1 MHALPNA
8 LGPAIRVTVLSL
20 VWLIGGV
27 VYVEVIFTFP
37 GLGMLLLNSLKLLDT
52 PVILAGTMLLSA
64 FLILANLLA
73 DILAAVLNPKLR
85 KQ

>member
-64 FLILANLLA
+64 FLILANLVA

>member
-1 MHALPNA
+1 M
-8 LGPAIRVTVLSL
+8 
-20 VWLIGGV
+20 
-27 VYVEVIFTFP
+27 EVIFTFP

-64 FLILANLLA
+64 FLILANLVA

>member
-1 MHALPNA
+1 M
-8 LGPAIRVTVLSL
+8 
-20 VWLIGGV
+20 

-64 FLILANLLA
+64 FLILANLVA

>member
-1 MHALPNA
+1 
-8 LGPAIRVTVLSL
+8 
-20 VWLIGGV
+20 V

-64 FLILANLLA
+64 SLIFANLVA
-73 DILAAVLNPKLR
+73 DILAALLNPKLR
-85 KQ
+85 TQ

>member
-1 MHALPNA
+1 
-8 LGPAIRVTVLSL
+8 LSL

-52 PVILAGTMLLSA
+52 PVILAGTMLLSG
-64 FLILANLLA
+64 FLIYANLIA
-73 DILAAVLNPKLR
+73 DLLAAYLNPKLR
-85 KQ
+85 TE